1 MSDACLSLFGATLYT
16 VSVVYVSVWVTARA
30 LRDRLWSLEN
40 FVRDHNNYQKT
51 VRDFYEGKIQDAYRD
66 YWETNSETRAQTLQA
81 VTLLGEAVQ
90 VLEKKVDSL
99 SETKDWAFFDAVHT
113 RLNILS
119 DSIREATLDC
129 VRAEFA
135 TFDEVYFL
143 VEAVEKF
150 DDSLDRVLAVV
161 ETIQERDRVV
171 QAKLGEFLETLQT
184 DTPNG
189 KSECS

>member
-189 KSECS
+189 ESE

>member
-1 MSDACLSLFGATLYT
+1 MSDACLSLFGVTLYT
-16 VSVVYVSVWVTARA
+16 VSVVYVSVWVRARA

-51 VRDFYEGKIQDAYRD
+51 VRDFYEGKIRDAYRD
-66 YWETNSETRAQTLQA
+66 YSEANEETRKKTLE
-81 VTLLGEAVQ
+81 VVNYTLNTVRD
-90 VLEKKVDSL
+90 LEKKVDSL
-99 SETKDWAFFDAVHT
+99 SETKDGAFFDAVHT

-119 DSIREATLDC
+119 ESIREATLDC

-150 DDSLDRVLAVV
+150 DDSLDRVLAAV
-161 ETIQERDRVV
+161 ETVQERDRVV

-184 DTPNG
+184 GTPNG